1 MLKITK
7 KGDYGLIFL
16 TSLAQKSKRTYVPLK
31 MISKENNL
39 PYKFISQIALHL
51 KSAGLVKSKEGLGGG
66 YQLNQPANKINLAK
80 ILEILE
86 GPVAP
91 VACMR
96 GKRCLN
102 QDTCKHRTV
111 MENLA
116 VVIRKNLAKQTLAD
130 FVKKV

>member
-7 KGDYGLIFL
+7 KGDYGLLFL
-16 TSLAQKSKRTYVPLK
+16 SSLAQKGKRTYIPLK
-31 MISKENNL
+31 SIAIENNL

-51 KSAGLVKSKEGLGGG
+51 KGAGIVKSKEGLGGG
-66 YQLNQPANKINLAK
+66 YQLNLPANKISLAR

-91 VACMR
+91 VSCMR

-102 QDTCKHRTV
+102 QDTCKHRSV

-116 VVIRKNLAKQTLAD
+116 VVIRKNLSKQTLAD